1 MKVVGVKELKARLSE
16 YLRLAKA
23 GESVLVTER
32 NEVVAELRAVRRQM
46 PLAAERYEDILEAL
60 TTTGE
65 LTRAAQPKRDW
76 TWRSRGLGLAP
87 GTARALID
95 ELRRDGP

>member
-60 TTTGE
+60 TTTE
-65 LTRAAQPKRDW
+65 LESVLTLFP
-76 TWRSRGLGLAP
+76 AP
-87 GTARALID
+87 GSVPGP
-95 ELRRDGP
+95 DGFEDLSESEVSTVLEDLEG